1 MQAFL
6 QISRAPSYTLAL
18 LSVGYIT
25 GPCRAQT
32 VQRRMVAHPRLH
44 KSKSAWPPLYSHQPT
59 GCAALPLG
67 LFCDIWVAVKLS
79 WWHWLLRSW
88 RWVMIY
94 LQWYWKR
101 GEVHTD
107 CTVLFLGQTSV
118 SLCLSVCLSVSPS
131 LFPFFL
137 HLSFSF
143 SLNLVNHISVTPT
156 NCHTTLKVNKLNP

>member
-1 MQAFL
+1 MQAFRQL
-6 QISRAPSYTLAL
+6 SRAPSYTLAL

-25 GPCRAQT
+25 GPCRTLT
-32 VQRRMVAHPRLH
+32 VQQRMVAHPRLH
-44 KSKSAWPPLYSHQPT
+44 KCKSAWPPLYSHQPA

-101 GEVHTD
+101 GDMHTD
-107 CTVLFLGQTSV
+107 CYRPVFGTNLCV
-118 SLCLSVCLSVSPS
+118 SMSVCLSLPPYSPFFSPS
-131 LFPFFL
+131 VFLF
-137 HLSFSF
+137 LSQSRQPHFCNSY
-143 SLNLVNHISVTPT
+143 
-156 NCHTTLKVNKLNP
+156 

>member
-1 MQAFL
+1 MQVFL
-6 QISRAPSYTLAL
+6 QISRAPFYTLAL

-32 VQRRMVAHPRLH
+32 VQQRMVAHPRLH
-44 KSKSAWPPLYSHQPT
+44 KCKSAWPLLYSHQPAS
-59 GCAALPLG
+59 CAALPLG

-118 SLCLSVCLSVSPS
+118 SLCLSVCLSLPPYS
-131 LFPFFL
+131 PFFSIC
-137 HLSFSF
+137 LSL
-143 SLNLVNHISVTPT
+143 SLSISS
-156 NCHTTLKVNKLNP
+156 TTFL

>member
-25 GPCRAQT
+25 GPCRART
-32 VQRRMVAHPRLH
+32 VQQRMVAHPRLH
-44 KSKSAWPPLYSHQPT
+44 KSKSAWPPLYSHQLT

-67 LFCDIWVAVKLS
+67 LFCDISVAVKLS
-79 WWHWLLRSW
+79 WWHWLLGSW

-101 GEVHTD
+101 REVHTD

-118 SLCLSVCLSVSPS
+118 SLCLSVCLYLPPYS
-131 LFPFFL
+131 PFFSIC
-137 HLSFSF
+137 LSL
-143 SLNLVNHISVTPT
+143 SLSISS
-156 NCHTTLKVNKLNP
+156 TTFL

>member
-25 GPCRAQT
+25 GPCRART
-32 VQRRMVAHPRLH
+32 VQQRMVAHLRLH

-107 CTVLFLGQTSV
+107 CTVLFLGQTCV
-118 SLCLSVCLSVSPS
+118 SLCLSVCLSLPPYS
-131 LFPFFL
+131 PFFSIC
-137 HLSFSF
+137 LSL
-143 SLNLVNHISVTPT
+143 SLSISSITF
-156 NCHTTLKVNKLNP
+156 L

>member
-6 QISRAPSYTLAL
+6 QLSRAPSYTLAL

-25 GPCRAQT
+25 GPCRDLT
-32 VQRRMVAHPRLH
+32 VQQRMVAHPRLH
-44 KSKSAWPPLYSHQPT
+44 KCKSAWPLLYSHQPA

-88 RWVMIY
+88 RWAMIY

-107 CTVLFLGQTSV
+107 CTVLFLGQISV
-118 SLCLSVCLSVSPS
+118 SLCLSVCLSLPPYS
-131 LFPFFL
+131 PFFSIC
-137 HLSFSF
+137 LSL
-143 SLNLVNHISVTPT
+143 SLSISS
-156 NCHTTLKVNKLNP
+156 TTFL